1 MAYVTRRVSDL
12 SGTEGAE
19 KDFAALTVRRYP
31 GLEKPAQLDVTP
43 EEIKG
48 LKDDDNIV
56 MVEVKQPGSTDSEI
70 VYMLRDDFDALA
82 PKDNMAALLGQAR
95 GTRGRRP
102 GTKVNGNGG

>member
-31 GLEKPAQLDVTP
+31 GLEKPVQLDVTP
-43 EEIKG
+43 EEIKK
-48 LKDDDNIV
+48 LKDNNDIV
-56 MVEVKQPGSTDSEI
+56 VVEVKQPGSNDSEL
-70 VYMLRDDFDALA
+70 VHMLRDDFDALA
-82 PKDNMAALLGQAR
+82 PKDNMAELLGQAR

>member
-19 KDFAALTVRRYP
+19 SDFASLTVRRYP
-31 GLEKPAQLDVTP
+31 GLEKPVQLDVTP
-43 EEIKG
+43 DEVKK
-48 LKDDDNIV
+48 LKDNEDVVIV
-56 MVEVKQPGSTDSEI
+56 EYKRPGDHESDL
-70 VYMLRDDFDALA
+70 YYLLRNDFDALA
-82 PKDNMAALLGQAR
+82 PKDNMAELLGQAR